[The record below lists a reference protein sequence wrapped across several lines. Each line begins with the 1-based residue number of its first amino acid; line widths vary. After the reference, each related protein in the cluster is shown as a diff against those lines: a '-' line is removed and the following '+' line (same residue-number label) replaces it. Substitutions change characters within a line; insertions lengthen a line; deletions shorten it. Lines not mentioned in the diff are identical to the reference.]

1 MGARRDEYRSVALVM
16 CDLNDLKGV
25 NDVFGHDKGDEYIR
39 AAADAIRTAFP
50 GEAVYRIGGD
60 EFAVY
65 LENKDAETAVEGIAR
80 IKTAMEEYSRTQEFH
95 AAIASGYAFYTPGRD
110 LEVKDIM
117 TRADAYMYRHKR
129 RMKR

>member
-1 MGARRDEYRSVALVM
+1 M
-16 CDLNDLKGV
+16 
-25 NDVFGHDKGDEYIR
+25 
-39 AAADAIRTAFP
+39 
-50 GEAVYRIGGD
+50 
-60 EFAVY
+60 
-65 LENKDAETAVEGIAR
+65 EGIAR
-80 IKTAMEEYSRTQEFH
+80 IKTAMEEYSRAQEFH

>member
-1 MGARRDEYRSVALVM
+1 
-16 CDLNDLKGV
+16 
-25 NDVFGHDKGDEYIR
+25 
-39 AAADAIRTAFP
+39 
-50 GEAVYRIGGD
+50 
-60 EFAVY
+60 
-65 LENKDAETAVEGIAR
+65 
-80 IKTAMEEYSRTQEFH
+80 MEEYSRTQEFH

>member
-1 MGARRDEYRSVALVM
+1 M
-16 CDLNDLKGV
+16 
-25 NDVFGHDKGDEYIR
+25 
-39 AAADAIRTAFP
+39 P
-50 GEAVYRIGGD
+50 
-60 EFAVY
+60 VY

-117 TRADAYMYRHKR
+117 TG
-129 RMKR
+129 RMLICTGIREE